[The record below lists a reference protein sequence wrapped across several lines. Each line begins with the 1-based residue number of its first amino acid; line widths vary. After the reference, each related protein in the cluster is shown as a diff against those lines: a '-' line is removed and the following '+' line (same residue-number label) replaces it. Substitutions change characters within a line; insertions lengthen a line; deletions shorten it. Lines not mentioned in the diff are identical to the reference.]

1 MKISPIKSSGN
12 FKGLVIIPFFE
23 IEESDQ
29 AISVESFSISKN
41 LFLGKKD
48 SQFIFEDKNSD
59 RVYLLVGLGK
69 EPSYK
74 TIKTAFRRLT
84 AKQESVFEKKV
95 LVWLNDKMDSD
106 CLEAAVSGLLLGTYR
121 LGHYK
126 QTDKAPKNWSKVSIS
141 ILSENKEPKKTI
153 EKGLKIAAAQ
163 IETFNLVDLPP
174 NKVTP
179 KYLADWA
186 SDAGKKFGFDVKVLD
201 RKKAEKENL
210 KAFLA
215 VGQGSH
221 REPQFII
228 MKYRSKSAKMHI
240 GLVGKGVTFD
250 TGGLNIK
257 TVGMVHMKCDMGGAA
272 AVLGAMQLIADL
284 QLQVNITAVVPCVE
298 NAVDS
303 HSFLP
308 SDVIGSYSGKTIEI
322 IDTDAE
328 GRLILADGLSY
339 LIQNFKP
346 DTVIDFATLTGSA
359 VGTFGSECAALFSKN
374 EELSKNLQLSGE
386 KIGER
391 LWPLPMWDEYK
402 SEMDSEIADIKNF
415 HGKPYAGAITAAKFL
430 EFFTENHSSW
440 AHIDIAGTAFGDSE
454 FAKTKHA
461 TAYGVHLLIKL
472 IENL

>member
-95 LVWLNDKMDSD
+95 LVWLSDKMDSD